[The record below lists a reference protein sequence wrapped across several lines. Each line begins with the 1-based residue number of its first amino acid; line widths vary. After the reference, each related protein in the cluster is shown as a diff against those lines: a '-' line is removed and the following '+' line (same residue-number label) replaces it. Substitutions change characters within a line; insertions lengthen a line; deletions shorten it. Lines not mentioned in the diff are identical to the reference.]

1 MKSLTR
7 IRSFGPSVRNA
18 EISSGSVYSLTVNE
32 CIGPRPL
39 ANQRTRTFR
48 ISDRETIFSADKC
61 GHLSLNHFLMTCGE
75 TPTFLANTSVSVTP
89 AANIAAFS
97 LAPNVDMNSPSVN
110 KTAEVESTQD
120 TENKV
125 SHFLSFIKF
134 CFAAASPLR
143 ASSLSSGCSP
153 RSGACP
159 MAGGFFDFRH
169 THSFHFFG
177 KEGTC
182 ITTCD
187 TGNAIHV
194 GGSHE

>member
-1 MKSLTR
+1 MKSLTK
-7 IRSFGPSVRNA
+7 IRSFAPSVLNA
-18 EISSGSVYSLTVNE
+18 EISSGSVYSLTVKE
-32 CIGPRPL
+32 CIGPLPL

-61 GHLSLNHFLMTCGE
+61 GHLSRNHFRMTCGE

-89 AANIAAFS
+89 AASIAAFS
-97 LAPNVDMNSPSVN
+97 LNPNVGIYSPLRN
-110 KTAEVESTQD
+110 KTAEIHVAQD

-125 SHFLSFIKF
+125 SHFLTILNKS
-134 CFAAASPLR
+134 FAAASPLR

-169 THSFHFFG
+169 KHSFPFFVS
-177 KEGTC
+177 EVR
-182 ITTCD
+182 
-187 TGNAIHV
+187 GNPTDNERKFA
-194 GGSHE
+194 